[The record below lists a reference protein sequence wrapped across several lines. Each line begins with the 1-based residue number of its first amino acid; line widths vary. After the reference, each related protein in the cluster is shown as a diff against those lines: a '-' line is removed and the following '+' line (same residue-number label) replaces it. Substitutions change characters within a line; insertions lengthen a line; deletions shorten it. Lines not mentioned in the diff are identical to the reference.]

1 MNSDWKDQWKFHIGG
16 HGSIVDLHEN
26 LRAEIMRRW
35 KRCLP
40 FNEELF
46 DRWERA
52 RFLEFGE
59 GSNIYDTSLVI
70 GDVKVGENTWVG
82 PFTILDGSG
91 GLTIGDFCSISSGVQ
106 IYSHDSVKW
115 ALSGGKEDYEYD
127 AVEIGNY
134 CYVGPLT
141 IITKGLTIGHHCLI
155 GANSFV
161 NSDIPEYSIAFGS
174 PCRIMGKV
182 KVKDD
187 ETIDLVYYPEDQ

>member
-1 MNSDWKDQWKFHIGG
+1 MNSDWKDQWKFNIEG

-26 LRAEIMRRW
+26 LRVEIMRRW

-52 RFLEFGE
+52 RFLKFGE

-70 GDVKVGENTWVG
+70 EDVKVGENTWIG

-91 GLTIGDFCSISSGVQ
+91 GLTIGGFCSISSGVQ
-106 IYSHDSVKW
+106 IYTHDSVKW

-134 CYVGPLT
+134 CYIGPMT
-141 IITKGLTIGHHCLI
+141 VITKGLRIGHHCLI
-155 GANSFV
+155 GANSLV

-174 PCRIMGKV
+174 PCRIIGKV
-182 KVKDD
+182 NVKDD
-187 ETIDLVYYPEDQ
+187 ETIDLVYYSEGQ